1 MEISRRDFIHI
12 AAISGL
18 GAATAANAETRTP
31 SQISLKDIYAFKAKG
46 NFSLLHMCDLHAHIK
61 PLYWREPSTL
71 ISAPKIVGTPGFLC
85 GEAFAKHLKSALNEV
100 NEIQEKSEV
109 AVADMATG
117 QVKDLHQ
124 AALAIGKAETSMKL
138 MLEIRNKALNA
149 YKELG
154 RTQL

>member
-1 MEISRRDFIHI
+1 MANITSIS
-12 AAISGL
+12 STS
-18 GAATAANAETRTP
+18 TADL
-31 SQISLKDIYAFKAKG
+31 LKNKTKVDNNG
-46 NFSLLHMCDLHAHIK
+46 GS
-61 PLYWREPSTL
+61 
-71 ISAPKIVGTPGFLC
+71 
-85 GEAFAKHLKSALNEV
+85 AFAQELKSALNEV
-100 NEIQEKSEV
+100 NEYQESKET
-109 AVADMATG
+109 AMADMATG

>member
-1 MEISRRDFIHI
+1 MSNVN
-12 AAISGL
+12 ALSGL
-18 GAATAANAETRTP
+18 STADL
-31 SQISLKDIYAFKAKG
+31 LKNK
-46 NFSLLHMCDLHAHIK
+46 NVV
-61 PLYWREPSTL
+61 EPS
-71 ISAPKIVGTPGFLC
+71 GGEGF
-85 GEAFAKHLKSALNEV
+85 ADKLKSAINEV
-100 NEIQEKSEV
+100 NDIQITSEG
-109 AVADMATG
+109 AVADLATG

>member
-1 MEISRRDFIHI
+1 MNNITNLTALSSADLLQQKEKLSP
-12 AAISGL
+12 SG
-18 GAATAANAETRTP
+18 
-31 SQISLKDIYAFKAKG
+31 
-46 NFSLLHMCDLHAHIK
+46 
-61 PLYWREPSTL
+61 
-71 ISAPKIVGTPGFLC
+71 

-100 NEIQEKSEV
+100 NELQIKGEN
-109 AVADMATG
+109 AVADLATG

-124 AALAIGKAETSMKL
+124 AAMAIGKAEINMKL

>member
-1 MEISRRDFIHI
+1 MSNIDIKSLSGISTADLLK
-12 AAISGL
+12 SQN
-18 GAATAANAETRTP
+18 ATQSAGGERFAE
-31 SQISLKDIYAFKAKG
+31 Q
-46 NFSLLHMCDLHAHIK
+46 
-61 PLYWREPSTL
+61 
-71 ISAPKIVGTPGFLC
+71 
-85 GEAFAKHLKSALNEV
+85 LKSAIGEV
-100 NEIQEKSEV
+100 NEFQEGSEK
-109 AVADMATG
+109 AVADLATG

>member
-1 MEISRRDFIHI
+1 MSEFGKINGISSPSTADLLKQKSKPEL
-12 AAISGL
+12 SG
-18 GAATAANAETRTP
+18 GAA
-31 SQISLKDIYAFKAKG
+31 
-46 NFSLLHMCDLHAHIK
+46 
-61 PLYWREPSTL
+61 
-71 ISAPKIVGTPGFLC
+71 
-85 GEAFAKHLKSALNEV
+85 FAQQLKSALNEV

-109 AVADMATG
+109 AIGEMATG

-124 AALAIGKAETSMKL
+124 AALAISKAETSMKL